1 MSSSPKKPVTGK
13 SVPGQG
19 TAHIKTRTPRPDELT
34 RETFEFITAIDEYKR
49 KHMRSF
55 LDDVQVLAVA
65 HELGWRPPGGSKKPK
80 PTKKGVGAF
89 ATARDA
95 YRVENG
101 RLFPSWSEVFEL
113 LMKLGYERET
123 EDNDAA

>member
-55 LDDVQVLAVA
+55 LDDVQVLSVA
-65 HELGWRPPGGSKKPK
+65 HELGWWPK
-80 PTKKGVGAF
+80 RARRKAEPAKREIQAF
-89 ATARDA
+89 AEERDA

-123 EDNDAA
+123 DSDAA